1 MSGRSD
7 RKQQLLHLVD
17 RARRGVLLP
26 AELDQLAAGITE
38 QAARITTLEHVAAGN
53 KRHVAIIAP
62 ELERTE
68 AALARVRALHQ
79 PTQGLGF
86 GCDEDPRSYGD
97 IAQACTSCGKADEY
111 GVRWPCPTIRA
122 LDEQPTT

>member
-1 MSGRSD
+1 MSNRD
-7 RKQQLLHLVD
+7 HLLHLVD
-17 RARRGVLLP
+17 RARRGTILD

-53 KRHVAIIAP
+53 RSHVAAIVP
-62 ELERTE
+62 ELERDQ
-68 AALARVRALHQ
+68 AALARVRALHR

-86 GCDEDPRSYGD
+86 GCDEDNTPGSYGD
-97 IAQACTSCGKADEY
+97 IAQVCTSCGTAGEY